1 MGFGTKGKKESH
13 KFTGFGIKPMGFG
26 TKVTNYKNFAGP
38 EGRCFKIS
46 HNSLKHDA
54 SRDKNG

>member
-1 MGFGTKGKKESH
+1 LALKEKRRATSLLEYE
-13 KFTGFGIKPMGFG
+13 
-26 TKVTNYKNFAGP
+26 VTNYKNFAGP